1 VPNDSEGV
9 WLPVT
14 PGLWR
19 WRRVLPDGRLAEAKL
34 ILVSDPGVR
43 GDNAVCIPVE
53 ALADGSLKADA
64 EAVKSVR
71 ELPAGYWTFVRPLAA
86 GDPEIPQA

>member
-43 GDNAVCIPVE
+43 GDNAICIPVE
-53 ALADGSLKADA
+53 WPADRMLIASEGTAR
-64 EAVKSVR
+64 SVR
-71 ELPAGYWTFVRPLAA
+71 ELSAGYWTFLRPPQE
-86 GDPEIPQA
+86 GDPILQP